1 MLANLKPL
9 VCCEDNSIMDIEQ
22 FNTASSLTLPSIMQ
36 GRLAQNAACPALFNR
51 GKRSYHDLQK
61 KVVRG
66 KDGSRYLNRAVRLML
81 RLVLVGFCVGGTAL
95 ARADNELS
103 PGMLAPGFE
112 LANLVDDTQRRAL
125 KDYSGQVVYLDFW
138 ASWCGPCLVA
148 MPKIEALRQS
158 VNSDEF
164 VVLAINVDRDLKK
177 ARKFLTKIGVGYDS
191 LVDEQGRVSASYGL
205 NAMPSSFVINR
216 SGVVTKVHEGFREGD
231 EDELRAHIQGVIDSG
246 A

>member
-1 MLANLKPL
+1 MMIRQSETTDVLILPCRAQDQPGQGAVCQSLFNFGKRVFQDLQQSLGGKEWIGCLRRTRALMLGLTL
-9 VCCEDNSIMDIEQ
+9 VCS
-22 FNTASSLTLPSIMQ
+22 
-36 GRLAQNAACPALFNR
+36 
-51 GKRSYHDLQK
+51 
-61 KVVRG
+61 
-66 KDGSRYLNRAVRLML
+66 
-81 RLVLVGFCVGGTAL
+81 LVGGSAL
-95 ARADNELS
+95 VRADGELS

-148 MPKIEALRQS
+148 MPKIETLRQTID
-158 VNSDEF
+158 SDDF
-164 VVLAINVDRDLKK
+164 VVVAINVDRNLKK

-216 SGVVTKVHEGFREGD
+216 AGVVTKIHEGFRDGD
-231 EDELRAHIQGVIDSG
+231 EDELRVHIKAVIDSG

>member
-1 MLANLKPL
+1 
-9 VCCEDNSIMDIEQ
+9 MDIEQ

>member
-1 MLANLKPL
+1 
-9 VCCEDNSIMDIEQ
+9 MDIEQ
-22 FNTASSLTLPSIMQ
+22 FNTASSLPLPSIMQ

>member
-1 MLANLKPL
+1 
-9 VCCEDNSIMDIEQ
+9 MDIEQ

-66 KDGSRYLNRAVRLML
+66 KDGSRYLNRAVCLML

>member
-1 MLANLKPL
+1 
-9 VCCEDNSIMDIEQ
+9 MDIEQ

-36 GRLAQNAACPALFNR
+36 GRLAQNAAWTALFNR

-66 KDGSRYLNRAVRLML
+66 KDGSRYLNRAVRLMRELVL